1 MAKLVPCPICK
12 TLVEL
17 DYEKGDVSVV
27 CPKCGTKIEINHKVS
42 DEVLNK
48 IRSIFGRIKINR

>member
-1 MAKLVPCPICK
+1 MSKLVPCPICK
-12 TLVEL
+12 TFVEL

-27 CPKCGTKIEINHKVS
+27 CPKCGTKIEIDHKVS

-48 IRSIFGRIKINR
+48 IRGILGE